1 MLGPFATGV
10 YNQCMCD
17 INCIQVTPSDNRNGW
32 LGVKHQITYLPY
44 TGADIKCPP
53 SLFFYLF
60 WLLKFHNRNEKL
72 LSIKLEA
79 LLYV

>member
-32 LGVKHQITYLPY
+32 LGVKYQITYLPY
-44 TGADIKCPP
+44 TDADIKCPP
-53 SLFFYLF
+53 SLF
-60 WLLKFHNRNEKL
+60 LKIILVVEIL
-72 LSIKLEA
+72 Q
-79 LLYV
+79 